1 MAQKGKTQLM
11 IIFTAPADLVSE
23 GDRLFASHADWM
35 AKSHHKD
42 GPLALLSY
50 NVGKGAELANPL
62 DPSSSSTGNTSYVL
76 HEVYESQ
83 AGLDDHWR
91 MSSQWSEMGALLRGR
106 ASARSRRFTAHR
118 SFSRS
123 GSFQPPRNQSGTL

>member
-1 MAQKGKTQLM
+1 MAQKGKTQLT
-11 IIFTAPADLVSE
+11 IIFTAPPDLVSE
-23 GDRLFASHADWM
+23 GDRVFAAHADWM

-50 NVGKGAELANPL
+50 NVVKGPELANPL

-91 MSSQWSEMGALLRGR
+91 MGAQEWSEFGALVAWAGKCKV
-106 ASARSRRFTAHR
+106 TALH
-118 SFSRS
+118 
-123 GSFQPPRNQSGTL
+123 GSPVIQSLW

>member
-1 MAQKGKTQLM
+1 MRLEELKMAQKGKTQLA
-11 IIFTAPADLVSE
+11 IVFTAPPDLVSE
-23 GDRLFASHADWM
+23 GDRLFAAHAEWM

-50 NVGKGAELANPL
+50 NVGKGPELANPL

-83 AGLDDHWR
+83 AGLDEHWT
-91 MSSQWSEMGALLRGR
+91 MSSQWSEMGALLAWAGKCKV
-106 ASARSRRFTAHR
+106 TTVH
-118 SFSRS
+118 
-123 GSFQPPRNQSGTL
+123 GSPVIQSLW